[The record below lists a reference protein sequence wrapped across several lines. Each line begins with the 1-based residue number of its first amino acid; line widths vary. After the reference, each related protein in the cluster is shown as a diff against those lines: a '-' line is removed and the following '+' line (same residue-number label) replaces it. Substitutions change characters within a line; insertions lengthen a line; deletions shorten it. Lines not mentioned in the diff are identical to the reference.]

1 MKPRTFTQRWNPT
14 ALKRI
19 KKAYETTV
27 HLQYLCEVPEFK
39 QLWEAHRINIRD
51 LAIAFD
57 ESAMIPIVRS
67 GNVLFYKKDR
77 RPTRISF
84 LNHEITRLTT
94 LRKANL
100 G

>member
-19 KKAYETTV
+19 KKAYKTAV
-27 HLQYLCEVPEFK
+27 HLRYLCEVPEFK
-39 QLWEAHRINIRD
+39 QLWETHCTNIRD
-51 LAIAFD
+51 LATAFD
-57 ESAMIPIVRS
+57 ESAMITIVRS
-67 GNVLFYKKDR
+67 CNVLFYSQDF
-77 RPTRISF
+77 RPIRIAF
-84 LNHEITRLTT
+84 LNHEITRLTA